1 MSRTNTPDKVVSLTL
16 SERLAAE
23 RTRLAN
29 ERTFMASVR
38 TALGLV
44 AAGTGFGKY
53 LDVPLLRVIF
63 ILFIPAG
70 IIVLILGII
79 SFRKRKKEL
88 DRYVEEPPQSD

>member
-1 MSRTNTPDKVVSLTL
+1 MSHAPSPNPPVPLTL
-16 SERLAAE
+16 TERLAAD

-29 ERTFMASVR
+29 ERTLMASVR

-53 LDVPLLRVIF
+53 LDEPLLRVIF

-70 IIVLILGII
+70 IVVLALGIV
-79 SFRKRKKEL
+79 SYRKRKKGL
-88 DRYVEEPPQSD
+88 SRYVEEPPQSD